1 MRPRPR
7 NNDRKFLPKPRSEVE
22 SNAARLVRLMT
33 PLTRFSLAGRPEK
46 RIGTFK
52 DYMTNPG
59 AISDNGQVASVLSAD
74 RSVAKAILWQNGKIT
89 DLGRIGGRYAYVSGI
104 NNSGEIAGFA
114 KVETRPCP
122 PASPGPGRSAP

>member
-1 MRPRPR
+1 
-7 NNDRKFLPKPRSEVE
+7 
-22 SNAARLVRLMT
+22 
-33 PLTRFSLAGRPEK
+33 
-46 RIGTFK
+46 
-52 DYMTNPG
+52 MTNPG

>member
-1 MRPRPR
+1 
-7 NNDRKFLPKPRSEVE
+7 
-22 SNAARLVRLMT
+22 
-33 PLTRFSLAGRPEK
+33 
-46 RIGTFK
+46 
-52 DYMTNPG
+52 MTNPG

-114 KVETRPCP
+114 KVEDVA
-122 PASPGPGRSAP
+122 ASSGIPWSG